1 MCACVCVNVGRQVG
15 QSLRAFKV
23 LRDDLRPESSSHLL
37 LNSKHNEQFPVI
49 EQGRK
54 NNAQLLSF

>member
-23 LRDDLRPESSSHLL
+23 LRDDLRPE
-37 LNSKHNEQFPVI
+37 
-49 EQGRK
+49 
-54 NNAQLLSF
+54 